1 MNSFN
6 SGDLSD
12 GSSAAMM
19 DYPAAA
25 AAAAAAMMNP
35 HMGQPQGGIRLLHTI
50 VQTFISS
57 MQFLHLGSFLQCFFY
72 FEHLTQTEF
81 LV

>member
-50 VQTFISS
+50 VQTS
-57 MQFLHLGSFLQCFFY
+57 MQFLHLGSFLQWFFI
-72 FEHLTQTEF
+72 LST
-81 LV
+81 

>member
-35 HMGQPQGGIRLLHTI
+35 HMGQPQGEYVT
-50 VQTFISS
+50 
-57 MQFLHLGSFLQCFFY
+57 Y
-72 FEHLTQTEF
+72 TQYEK
-81 LV
+81 